1 MHLPTKSKQWRLL
14 VFSISAEMTKRS
26 EIKQEDII
34 LSAIE
39 VFSLKGFEQASME
52 GIAKHAGVSKRT
64 LYKYFANKDVLFE
77 VIVEKLI
84 CRFDD
89 NYHPKFE
96 PYVSVKQQ
104 LIEITVLQMSYLT
117 SEEFQRTAR
126 LVIGE
131 CLRNQQMSQ
140 RLCAQFNAIEDSYG
154 LYQWAEQGVAAGKL
168 HIDDVVIAVDQYVG
182 SIKAS
187 VFWPMMMAHAKP
199 ASEAQFRQ
207 AVALAAQSFSA
218 SYAVV

>member
-1 MHLPTKSKQWRLL
+1 MKL
-14 VFSISAEMTKRS
+14 TKRS

-34 LSAIE
+34 RSAID
-39 VFSLKGFEQASME
+39 VFSIKGFEQASME

-89 NYHPKFE
+89 NYHPQFE
-96 PYVSVKQQ
+96 PCVSVNQQ
-104 LIEITVLQMSYLT
+104 LVAITLVQMAYLT
-117 SEEFQRTAR
+117 SDEFQRTAR

-131 CLRNQQMSQ
+131 CLRNQQMSVK
-140 RLCAQFNAIEDSYG
+140 LGEQFNALEDSYG
-154 LYQWAEQGVAAGKL
+154 LHLWAEQGVQAGKL
-168 HIDDVVIAVDQYVG
+168 AIADIALAIEQYIG
-182 SIKAS
+182 SIKAT

-199 ASEAQFRQ
+199 ASEAQLRQ
-207 AVALAAQSFSA
+207 AVQVAANSFSA
-218 SYAVV
+218 AYAKE

>member
-1 MHLPTKSKQWRLL
+1 MHLPRKSKQHRLPL
-14 VFSISAEMTKRS
+14 CLISAEMTKRS

-34 LSAIE
+34 LSAID

-89 NYHPKFE
+89 NHRPQFE
-96 PYVSVKQQ
+96 PCVSVKQQ
-104 LIEITVLQMSYLT
+104 LIEITALQMSYLT

-140 RLCAQFNAIEDSYG
+140 KLGAQFNAIEDSYG
-154 LYQWAEQGVAAGKL
+154 LYQWAEQGIAAGKL
-168 HIDDVVIAVDQYVG
+168 RIDDVAMAIDQYVG

-187 VFWPMMMAHAKP
+187 VFWPMMMAHAQP

-207 AVALAAQSFSA
+207 AVDFAAHSFSA
-218 SYAVV
+218 SYAVA